1 MATLELREAINELE
15 KRLRK
20 KRESGNIGPKQ
31 TAILNSIENGS
42 ITGPQLG
49 LILQGAVFGF
59 SDELLGYLPRPGL
72 QPLVSGL
79 QEAGTTGA
87 DPASVATKIE
97 RRTLDLYREENPV
110 SALALEA
117 AGGLPFGLAG
127 AARVGLAKGAALGA
141 GSGACA

>member
-1 MATLELREAINELE
+1 
-15 KRLRK
+15 
-20 KRESGNIGPKQ
+20 
-31 TAILNSIENGS
+31 
-42 ITGPQLG
+42 
-49 LILQGAVFGF
+49 
-59 SDELLGYLPRPGL
+59 
-72 QPLVSGL
+72 LVSGL

-87 DPASVATKIE
+87 DPASVATEIE